1 MKKMLLNLLVCF
13 SLNAYA
19 LSPYDHSDL
28 AIESHSGF
36 ITVRIDGQYFPQ
48 PTDHFYLEHMQPGN
62 HKIEIFRTNNY
73 TYYGHVMP
81 KKQKIFSGVVFIQ
94 GASIVSAIIDPR
106 NGFYVEHVD
115 PKYGDHQP
123 YDAYQPYAEPYPA
136 VHAMTPAA
144 FSALLSAI
152 DDQWYDEAKR
162 DVMLLAL
169 QNNYVTTAQ
178 ITELLDQLT
187 FEDTKLSLAKS
198 AYAKVTDPQN
208 YFMVNKV
215 FTFSSSVSE
224 LSDYILHYH

>member
-13 SLNAYA
+13 SLSTYA

-62 HKIEIFRTNNY
+62 HKIEIFRTENY
-73 TYYGHVMP
+73 NYYGHTMP
-81 KKQKIFSGVVFIQ
+81 KKQKIFSGVVFIE
-94 GASIVSAIIDPR
+94 GSSIVNAVIDPR
-106 NGFYVEHVD
+106 NGFYVAHID
-115 PKYGDHQP
+115 PKYANASYYEP
-123 YDAYQPYAEPYPA
+123 YQPYSEIHPTVY
-136 VHAMTPAA
+136 AMPAA
-144 FSALLSAI
+144 SFSALLATVR
-152 DDQWYDEAKR
+152 DQWFDDTKK
-162 DVMLLAL
+162 DIAL
-169 QNNYVTTAQ
+169 QALQYNYLSTAQ
-178 ITELLDQLT
+178 VTQLLHSFT
-187 FEDTKLSLAKS
+187 FEDTKLSLAKA

-208 YFMVNKV
+208 YFMVNDA